1 MPNGDDGNGSDVILT
16 VAQPAHVISSEPS
29 SPSDSNREH
38 MSATQSLSPCSSEAS
53 KSMSSFEPSSLPL
66 ICDNEVDIDWP
77 SLVDTATKAMQLTQQ
92 AEQAQKQQ
100 NMTSSQ
106 LEESLAWLKDFGSAM
121 PGNPPALP
129 SESVKEL
136 ENTVKKLQIDLVKE
150 QVEKS
155 TLEKTVQDLRD
166 ENRRL
171 HDESATASAQLKKFS
186 EWFFSNINAK

>member
-1 MPNGDDGNGSDVILT
+1 
-16 VAQPAHVISSEPS
+16 
-29 SPSDSNREH
+29 
-38 MSATQSLSPCSSEAS
+38 
-53 KSMSSFEPSSLPL
+53 
-66 ICDNEVDIDWP
+66 
-77 SLVDTATKAMQLTQQ
+77 
-92 AEQAQKQQ
+92 
-100 NMTSSQ
+100 
-106 LEESLAWLKDFGSAM
+106 M